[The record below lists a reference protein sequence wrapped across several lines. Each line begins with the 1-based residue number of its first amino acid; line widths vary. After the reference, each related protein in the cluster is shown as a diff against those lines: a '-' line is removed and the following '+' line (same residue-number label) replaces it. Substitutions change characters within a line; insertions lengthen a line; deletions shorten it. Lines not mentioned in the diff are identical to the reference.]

1 VRTACGEAGEFPLE
15 QTTLG
20 RNNPPSSDHAG
31 NIVRA
36 QNASPI
42 PRSDA
47 HTSVA
52 ANGQAVRFRC
62 GDDGRLAAMVADA
75 WFELDTGQDPDWR
88 MMRSRPVPR
97 TACEAAP

>member
-1 VRTACGEAGEFPLE
+1 MRAARGEAGEFSLE

-31 NIVRA
+31 NIVRT

-62 GDDGRLAAMVADA
+62 GDEGRLAAVAADV
-75 WFELDTGQDPDWR
+75 WFKLDTRQNPRWR
-88 MMRSRPVPR
+88 MMRSRPVPDKSR
-97 TACEAAP
+97 EATV